1 MESANFKSNLNLL
14 FDDIKNII
22 ESRFTEFI
30 KEKTDLENVIL
41 QLPIVKN
48 VINENKILLKKIKIL
63 EIKLLENN
71 IEMKIDKKMHLE
83 ISELPKI
90 ERKKNVYIDD
100 DKYNNS
106 KKTNT
111 IYPASLW
118 EYNNSSSED
127 SDTDLDEETKPIVIS
142 EQQNYSSLLNDLTLN
157 IKSKKLE
164 KKNEKEVL
172 LDLIKSDNENE
183 NQDDISSE
191 YVDPQMRQLNFLN
204 ITKLDEKQDNQEDK
218 RDLEEEEEVDEEEEE
233 EEVDEEEEEEEVDEE
248 EEEEEVDE
256 EEEEEEVDEEE
267 GEEEAEEEEEE
278 DEEVDEEEE
287 EEEVDEEEE
296 EVEEEDE
303 EEEDEVDEEEV
314 EEEEVD
320 LDDGEVEDDEEED
333 EEEEVE
339 EIEID
344 GIKYYTTNSINGTV
358 YEFLENEDIGNEL
371 GNLQNGVLFLS

>member
-218 RDLEEEEEVDEEEEE
+218 RDLEEEEEG
-233 EEVDEEEEEEEVDEE
+233 EVDEEEEEEEVDEE
-248 EEEEEVDE
+248 EEEEEEVDE
-256 EEEEEEVDEEE
+256 EEEED
-267 GEEEAEEEEEE
+267 
-278 DEEVDEEEE
+278 EVDEEEE

-296 EVEEEDE
+296 EVEEEEEEVDEEEEEEEEDEVDEE